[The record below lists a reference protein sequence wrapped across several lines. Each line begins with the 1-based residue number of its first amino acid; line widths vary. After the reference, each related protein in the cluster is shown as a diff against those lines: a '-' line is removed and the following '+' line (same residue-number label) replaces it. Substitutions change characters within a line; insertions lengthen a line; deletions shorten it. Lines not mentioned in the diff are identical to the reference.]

1 LIVSTAAGIVVTRVS
16 TDEDFGQQVA
26 SQLGASAYPLFLA
39 GVILAVLGVLP
50 GMPHFAFLTL
60 AVAFIA
66 VGYMLY
72 RRAKAEQAEALRA
85 KVAAEAPSEEVSWTD
100 VPVVEPLS
108 LELGYRLIRLVDAGD
123 QSDLI
128 KRIRADFPS
137 TRVLVLTMHTSDQFA
152 VRAFRSGASGFLTK
166 DSAADQLVLAIRK
179 IASGG
184 AYVPHELAERMA
196 VGLQGLNDAP
206 PHQQL
211 SNREFEVYRHIMA
224 GKRLTDIAGELHLSI
239 KTVSTHKAHIM
250 EKLGVAGTASLVR
263 YGLQHHLFEE
273 HAAQAALLLEEATAA
288 EMRTPLSP

>member
-1 LIVSTAAGIVVTRVS
+1 MGNPITGAHTVVLADDHQMLREGLKRLLTVEFDLEVVAEAGTGN
-16 TDEDFGQQVA
+16 E
-26 SQLGASAYPLFLA
+26 
-39 GVILAVLGVLP
+39 VL
-50 GMPHFAFLTL
+50 
-60 AVAFIA
+60 
-66 VGYMLY
+66 
-72 RRAKAEQAEALRA
+72 EALRQH
-85 KVAAEAPSEEVSWTD
+85 EAD
-100 VPVVEPLS
+100 VVVLDLS
-108 LELGYRLIRLVDAGD
+108 MPGVPGM
-123 QSDLI
+123 DLI

-224 GKRLTDIAGELHLSI
+224 GKRLTDIASELHLSI

-250 EKLGVAGTASLVR
+250 EKLGVAR
-263 YGLQHHLFEE
+263 PPWC
-273 HAAQAALLLEEATAA
+273 ATACSTTSSKS
-288 EMRTPLSP
+288 TPRRRRCCWRKRRPPRCAPPCPLRVVGRRAGFSCAVRAHPQPGPAPRRVRA

>member
-1 LIVSTAAGIVVTRVS
+1 MTWVICGPHHGVKIANSVTP
-16 TDEDFGQQVA
+16 
-26 SQLGASAYPLFLA
+26 LGLR
-39 GVILAVLGVLP
+39 GVLRESFVSDNEE
-50 GMPHFAFLTL
+50 FADACNAARREETLGNPITGAHTVVLADDHQMLREGLKRLLTVEFDL
-60 AVAFIA
+60 EVVAEA
-66 VGYMLY
+66 GTGNEVL
-72 RRAKAEQAEALRA
+72 EALRQH
-85 KVAAEAPSEEVSWTD
+85 EAD
-100 VPVVEPLS
+100 VVVLDLS
-108 LELGYRLIRLVDAGD
+108 MPGVPGM
-123 QSDLI
+123 DLI